1 MWNFYGLTPHLWTLI
16 ASCWLEKSSCLISFN
31 FNSSIQYLTKQY
43 FALCI
48 LYSTTVND
56 KRNPKSP
63 IFSTHVSLENVELY
77 SKIGEI
83 YKHLKFGNF
92 APYLSDF
99 PNNRLRLAH
108 RIPQVTHILIA
119 IFASISELLR
129 RDSYSRCDYSKAGL
143 GIRSFAQ
150 RSFAHLLIRSF
161 AHFAQIK
168 WVTVSDLLRSLK
180 TNEQLWANCS
190 GR

>member
-1 MWNFYGLTPHLWTLI
+1 MYTVLF
-16 ASCWLEKSSCLISFN
+16 
-31 FNSSIQYLTKQY
+31 
-43 FALCI
+43 
-48 LYSTTVND
+48 STTVND

-83 YKHLKFGNF
+83 YKHLKFGKF
-92 APYLSDF
+92 APYLTDF

-129 RDSYSRCDYSKAGL
+129 REL
-143 GIRSFAQ
+143 F
-150 RSFAHLLIRSF
+150 
-161 AHFAQIK
+161 
-168 WVTVSDLLRSLK
+168 SL
-180 TNEQLWANCS
+180 
-190 GR
+190 